1 MSLSSLMPFTS
12 PRPESG
18 IMGAAANMNVRPG
31 LGRWD
36 AVKFQERTGLL
47 LLLIVVSALF
57 IRASCAVLF
66 AGEMD
71 AEGVEYTR
79 IAQDLIAG
87 KGYVGIATPGTQLFF
102 PPLFPFLIAGVT
114 WTVGNAEVAARIVSI
129 LFGTLLV
136 LPVYLIARRMF
147 GERTALAAAT
157 LTALHPYLIMFSV
170 SVFCDLTFLTL
181 LLAGTYSAMH
191 AASNPTARALASS
204 GALYGLSYL
213 VRPEAYI
220 YMLVGLGC
228 VLLARLLLAR
238 DKLRSIAGRVLLMP
252 LLFFVVAGP
261 YVGWLS
267 MQAGHLRLEG
277 KSALNVAIY
286 QKMATGLSA
295 NQASFAVD
303 QDLTEQGVF
312 YQPNINTIESYRLG
326 LSGLAIMIKRKT
338 KTVLENT
345 AVAVADWL
353 SPALFALAILGLF
366 SRAWGPSLALN
377 QLHLL
382 ALLALSIL
390 ATYFIHWAHLR
401 FYLVILVIFVIWACA
416 AKNVLMLWAQ
426 RSASLFGLG
435 SRQQRIVAAV
445 AWSLAIAAAILPAA
459 VWTIHSFVSMRGTRP
474 IKATAE
480 SMAEMRGPLRIAD
493 ASTPFAFHARAEFV
507 WLPDCDEATA
517 LQFLNKR
524 QVTHVVVRSDAME
537 WRPYLKKWVASG
549 VPDARLMAQVI
560 SGTGEKVQVYELR
573 RGAAHG

>member
-1 MSLSSLMPFTS
+1 MSLSSLLPFTW

-18 IMGAAANMNVRPG
+18 IIGAAANMKVRPG

-66 AGEMD
+66 TGEMD
-71 AEGVEYTR
+71 GEGAEYTR

-87 KGYVGIATPGTQLFF
+87 KGYVGMATPGTQLFF

-114 WTVGNAEVAARIVSI
+114 WTVGNADVAAHIVSV

-136 LPVYLIARRMF
+136 LPVFLIARRMF

-157 LTALHPYLIMFSV
+157 LTAFHPYFIMFSV
-170 SVFCDLTFLTL
+170 SVFCEWTFLTL
-181 LLAGTYSAMH
+181 LLAAIYSAMH
-191 AASNPTARALASS
+191 AASNPTARALALS
-204 GALYGLSYL
+204 GALYGLSFL
-213 VRPEAYI
+213 VRPDSFI

-228 VLLARLLLAR
+228 VLVARLLLAR

-261 YVGWLS
+261 YIGWLS
-267 MQAGHLRLEG
+267 MHAGHLRLEG
-277 KSALNVAIY
+277 KSPLNVAVEGR
-286 QKMATGLSA
+286 MATGVSM
-295 NQASFAVD
+295 NQAMFGVG

-312 YQPNINTIESYRLG
+312 YQPNINTIESHRLG
-326 LSGLAIMIKRKT
+326 LSGLAIIIKWNT

-345 AVAVADWL
+345 AVFVVGWL

-366 SRAWGPSLALN
+366 SRAWGPSLALD

-382 ALLALSIL
+382 ALPALSIL
-390 ATYFIHWAHLR
+390 ATYFYYKAHLR
-401 FYLVILVIFVIWACA
+401 FYLPILVVFSIWACA
-416 AKNVLMLWAQ
+416 AKNGLMLWAQ

-435 SRQQRIVAAV
+435 SRQQRVVAAV
-445 AWSLAIAAAILPAA
+445 AWSLAIAAVILPAA
-459 VWTIHSFVSMRGTRP
+459 AWMMHSFISMRGTRP
-474 IKATAE
+474 IKVVAE
-480 SMAEMRGPLRIAD
+480 SMAAMREPLRIAD
-493 ASTPFAFHARAEFV
+493 ATTAFAFHARAEFV

-517 LQFLNKR
+517 LQFLNKK

-537 WRPYLKKWVASG
+537 WRPYLKKWLAGG
-549 VPDARLMAQVI
+549 VPDARLTAQVI

-573 RGAAHG
+573 

>member
-1 MSLSSLMPFTS
+1 MKF
-12 PRPESG
+12 
-18 IMGAAANMNVRPG
+18 RPG

-36 AVKFQERTGLL
+36 AVKLQERSSLL
-47 LLLIVVSALF
+47 LLLIVLSALF
-57 IRASCAVLF
+57 IRTCCAVLF
-66 AGEMD
+66 TGEID
-71 AEGVEYTR
+71 AEGTEYTR
-79 IAQDLIAG
+79 IAQNLIAG

-114 WTVGNAEVAARIVSI
+114 WTVGNAEVAAHIVSV

-136 LPVYLIARRMF
+136 LPVYLIARRVF

-157 LTALHPYLIMFSV
+157 LTAFHPYLIMFSV
-170 SVFCDLTFLTL
+170 SVFCELTFLTL
-181 LLAGTYSAMH
+181 LLAATYSAMH

-204 GALYGLSYL
+204 GALYGVSFL
-213 VRPEAYI
+213 VRSESFI

-238 DKLRSIAGRVLLMP
+238 DKLRPIAGRVLLIP

-261 YVGWLS
+261 YIGWLS
-267 MQAGHLRLEG
+267 MHAGHLRLEG
-277 KSALNVAIY
+277 KSPLNVAIY
-286 QKMATGLSA
+286 QRMATGLSA

-345 AVAVADWL
+345 AVAVAGWL

-366 SRAWGPSLALN
+366 SRAWGPSLALD

-390 ATYFIHWAHLR
+390 ATYFIYFAALR
-401 FYLVILVIFVIWACA
+401 FYLPILAVFSIWACA
-416 AKNVLMLWAQ
+416 AKNGLKLWAQ

-445 AWSLAIAAAILPAA
+445 AWSLAIAAVILPAA
-459 VWTIHSFVSMRGTRP
+459 VWTIHSFISVRGTRP
-474 IKATAE
+474 IKVVAE
-480 SMAEMRGPLRIAD
+480 SMAATREPLRIAD

-517 LQFLNKR
+517 LQFLNKK
-524 QVTHVVVRSDAME
+524 QVTHIVVRSDTME
-537 WRPYLKKWVASG
+537 WRPYLKKWMAGG
-549 VPDARLMAQVI
+549 VPDARLTAQVI